1 MGDLGQEPR
10 LRDLLG
16 WRGSREREWLART
29 WIIGEPRDQVRVQMR
44 QGIAQRL
51 VVHLERLIH
60 GDDRAGDGEHLGPVA
75 RGLAVGKL
83 GWLAHVTP
91 PPDDDRVAA
100 LHVAALEVGI
110 RVPALANAHA
120 EGVRLG
126 PPLLAHRAANTSHQ
140 VGPVSRP
147 LTHPRHSVPSLA
159 DRRADTRLTHPH
171 DCRVN
176 RWGAGQG
183 EYASKFTYG
192 LAAEAGVLE
201 PSGGSELT
209 IALPKYSSTISRET
223 PDHVPAR
230 PAARP
235 ARDRGPGAV
244 GDQRRAGLP
253 QRRRRGVADH
263 RRAGRL
269 PARAGAGHLQ
279 ARRRPGEDP
288 GRVPRPGRLRWRRPR
303 VDPDLAEVADPD
315 QRRRRLRRDGVDA
328 APVGPPGRG

>member
-44 QGIAQRL
+44 QGIAQCL

-75 RGLAVGKL
+75 RGLGVGKL

-110 RVPALANAHA
+110 RVPALVNAHA

-147 LTHPRHSVPSLA
+147 LTHPRSLRSEARRPSSGYQA
-159 DRRADTRLTHPH
+159 DTSARLPREPLSGGAGRIRDQIRLRERRARAAAGFG
-171 DCRVN
+171 
-176 RWGAGQG
+176 GAR
-183 EYASKFTYG
+183 S
-192 LAAEAGVLE
+192 AAARYRGKL
-201 PSGGSELT
+201 
-209 IALPKYSSTISRET
+209 STIC
-223 PDHVPAR
+223 AK
-230 PAARP
+230 
-235 ARDRGPGAV
+235 
-244 GDQRRAGLP
+244 
-253 QRRRRGVADH
+253 
-263 RRAGRL
+263 
-269 PARAGAGHLQ
+269 
-279 ARRRPGEDP
+279 DP
-288 GRVPRPGRLRWRRPR
+288 PR
-303 VDPDLAEVADPD
+303 
-315 QRRRRLRRDGVDA
+315 
-328 APVGPPGRG
+328 